1 MNKDRIIINWMKPMF
16 QDVPL
21 PMTVFPVQLAK
32 SSIMWNPIIYICMN
46 KSVSVI
52 PCNLLKLR
60 KPSLNL
66 IFSVSE
72 DCKENPGSILSQYCY
87 IYKHG
92 KHSQPE

>member
-52 PCNLLKLR
+52 PYNLLKLQ
-60 KPSLNL
+60 KPS
-66 IFSVSE
+66 
-72 DCKENPGSILSQYCY
+72 
-87 IYKHG
+87 
-92 KHSQPE
+92 